1 MSKRLGSVAQ
11 ARLSLIPNL
20 GAEKHAFVLSPPL
33 PRAQDWVEQSASTGE
48 GTVTEGWFVGEV
60 R

>member
-20 GAEKHAFVLSPPL
+20 GAEKHAFVLSPT
-33 PRAQDWVEQSASTGE
+33 STGAGLG
-48 GTVTEGWFVGEV
+48 GTERKHG
-60 R
+60 